1 MNADKNL
8 KHLETVII
16 LSRSESNRL
25 VIFEIKN
32 IIYNLMNKKR
42 LETKQARLNRLPN
55 ITSILL
61 STMEYTGNTLIF
73 ISTN

>member
-8 KHLETVII
+8 KHLEIVIV

-61 STMEYTGNTLIF
+61 NTMEYTGNTLIF

>member
-1 MNADKNL
+1 MNADKTL
-8 KHLETVII
+8 KHLEIVTI

-55 ITSILL
+55 ITSILYN
-61 STMEYTGNTLIF
+61 TMEYTGNTLII

>member
-8 KHLETVII
+8 KHLEIVTI

-61 STMEYTGNTLIF
+61 NTMEYTGNTLIF

>member
-1 MNADKNL
+1 MNADKTL
-8 KHLETVII
+8 KHLEIVTI

-61 STMEYTGNTLIF
+61 NTMEYTGNTLIF

>member
-8 KHLETVII
+8 KHLEIVII

-55 ITSILL
+55 IASILL
-61 STMEYTGNTLIF
+61 NTMEYTGNTLIF

>member
-8 KHLETVII
+8 KHLEIVII

-55 ITSILL
+55 ITSILYN
-61 STMEYTGNTLIF
+61 TMEYTGNTLIF

>member
-1 MNADKNL
+1 MNVDKTL
-8 KHLETVII
+8 KHLEIVTI

-55 ITSILL
+55 ITSILYN
-61 STMEYTGNTLIF
+61 TMEYTGNTLII

>member
-8 KHLETVII
+8 KHLEIVII

-61 STMEYTGNTLIF
+61 NTMEYTGNTLIF

>member
-1 MNADKNL
+1 MNADKTL
-8 KHLETVII
+8 KHLEIVTI

-55 ITSILL
+55 KTSILYN
-61 STMEYTGNTLIF
+61 TMEYTGNTLII

>member
-1 MNADKNL
+1 MNADKTL
-8 KHLETVII
+8 KHLEIVTI

-55 ITSILL
+55 ITSILYN
-61 STMEYTGNTLIF
+61 TMEYTGNTLIF

>member
-1 MNADKNL
+1 MNADKTL
-8 KHLETVII
+8 KHLEIVTI

-55 ITSILL
+55 ITSILCN
-61 STMEYTGNTLIF
+61 TMEYTGNTLII

>member
-8 KHLETVII
+8 KHLEIVII

-55 ITSILL
+55 ITSILHN
-61 STMEYTGNTLIF
+61 TMEYAGNTLIF

>member
-8 KHLETVII
+8 KHLEIVII

>member
-1 MNADKNL
+1 MNADKTL
-8 KHLETVII
+8 KHLEIVTI

-42 LETKQARLNRLPN
+42 LETKQVRLNRLPN
-55 ITSILL
+55 ITSILYN
-61 STMEYTGNTLIF
+61 TMEYTGNTLII

>member
-8 KHLETVII
+8 KHLEIVII

-32 IIYNLMNKKR
+32 IIYNLMNKKC

-61 STMEYTGNTLIF
+61 NTMEYTGNTLIF